1 MGRNGSAA
9 RTRMET
15 CAVCGK
21 LFPSGRLYHASSIRP
36 GIFELIRQDVGGWSL
51 DSRICGPDL
60 SQYRRRYVADLL
72 EQERGELSGL
82 DRQVLESFEK
92 GVSSVH
98 ASAAGLDKELEGETL
113 GQRAADRV
121 AAFGGSWGFIIT
133 FVVVLLCWMT
143 INVIGFLGGGF
154 DPYPF
159 ILLNLLLSCI
169 AALQAPVIMM
179 SQRRQEEKDRIRA
192 ENDYM
197 INLRA
202 ELEIRQLH
210 DMIEHQMAHQ
220 WERLAELQQ
229 IQIELLE
236 GHQPPT
242 QPPAKNSS

>member
-1 MGRNGSAA
+1 MGKNGSGV
-9 RTRMET
+9 RTRTEP

-21 LFPSGRLYHASSIRP
+21 LFPASRLHPASAIRP
-36 GIFELIRQDVGGWSL
+36 GIYDLVAQDVAGWNQ

-60 SQYRRRYVADLL
+60 SLYRRRYVADLL
-72 EQERGELSGL
+72 EQERGELNDL

-98 ASAAGLDKELEGETL
+98 AGAKSVLREEEGETL

-121 AAFGGSWGFIIT
+121 AAFGGSWVFIIT
-133 FVVVLLCWMT
+133 FCLVLIGWIT
-143 INVIGFLGGGF
+143 FNVLGILGGGF
-154 DPYPF
+154 DPFPF

-179 SQRRQEEKDRIRA
+179 SQRRLEEKDRLRA
-192 ENDYM
+192 ENDY
-197 INLRA
+197 IVNLRA

-210 DMIEHQMAHQ
+210 DMIDHQMAHQ

-236 GHQPPT
+236 GRQPPE
-242 QPPAKNSS
+242 KKDRS

>member
-1 MGRNGSAA
+1 MGRNGPAA
-9 RTRMET
+9 RTRMQT

-36 GIFELIRQDVGGWSL
+36 GIFELIRNDVGEGWNPGSH
-51 DSRICGPDL
+51 ICGPDL
-60 SQYRRRYVADLL
+60 SRYRRHYVADLL
-72 EQERGELSGL
+72 EQERGELSHL
-82 DRQVLESFEK
+82 DRQVLESFER

-98 ASAAGLDKELEGETL
+98 ASAAGLQKDLEGETL

-133 FVVVLLCWMT
+133 FVAVLLTWMT
-143 INVIGFLGGGF
+143 INVIGILGGGF

-159 ILLNLLLSCI
+159 ILLNLVLSCI

-179 SQRRQEEKDRIRA
+179 SQKRQEEKDRLRA
-192 ENDYM
+192 ESDYM

-236 GHQPPT
+236 GREPPRT
-242 QPPAKNSS
+242 

>member
-1 MGRNGSAA
+1 MIGR
-9 RTRMET
+9 
-15 CAVCGK
+15 
-21 LFPSGRLYHASSIRP
+21 
-36 GIFELIRQDVGGWSL
+36 
-51 DSRICGPDL
+51 
-60 SQYRRRYVADLL
+60 
-72 EQERGELSGL
+72 EQ
-82 DRQVLESFEK
+82 
-92 GVSSVH
+92 
-98 ASAAGLDKELEGETL
+98 
-113 GQRAADRV
+113 
-121 AAFGGSWGFIIT
+121 
-133 FVVVLLCWMT
+133 
-143 INVIGFLGGGF
+143 F

-169 AALQAPVIMM
+169 AALQAPVFMM
-179 SQRRQEEKDRIRA
+179 SQRRLEEKDRFRA
-192 ENDYM
+192 VNDYM

>member
-9 RTRMET
+9 RTRMQT

-36 GIFELIRQDVGGWSL
+36 GIFELIRRDVGEGWNAGSH
-51 DSRICGPDL
+51 ICGPDL
-60 SQYRRRYVADLL
+60 SRYRRRYVADLL
-72 EQERGELSGL
+72 EEERGELSDL
-82 DRQVLESFEK
+82 DRQVLESFER

-98 ASAAGLDKELEGETL
+98 ASAAGLKKDLEGETL

-133 FVVVLLCWMT
+133 FVVVLLGWMT
-143 INVIGFLGGGF
+143 INVIGILGGGF

-159 ILLNLLLSCI
+159 ILLNLVLSCI

-179 SQRRQEEKDRIRA
+179 SQRRQEEKDRLRA

-236 GHQPPT
+236 DRRPPR
-242 QPPAKNSS
+242 P